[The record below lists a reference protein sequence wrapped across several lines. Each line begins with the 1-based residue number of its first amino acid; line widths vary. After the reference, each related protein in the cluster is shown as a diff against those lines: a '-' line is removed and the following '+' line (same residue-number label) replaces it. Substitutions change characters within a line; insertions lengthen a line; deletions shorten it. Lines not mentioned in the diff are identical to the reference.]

1 LHHPAFRA
9 ASLLVLVAYVG
20 ACTGWQMQSAA
31 PAQTLADP
39 QYATK
44 TVRLTTEQQGHV
56 YLSHPTVTGDS
67 VSGRQGAA
75 PAIFALTDVK
85 EVATEQPKTTNTVLL
100 VSGTVIGW
108 RASPVS
114 STSTATTP
122 IEHLSPLVAV

>member
-1 LHHPAFRA
+1 MRHPAIRA

-20 ACTGWQMQSAA
+20 ACTGWQVQSAA

-39 QYATK
+39 QHATT

-67 VSGRQGAA
+67 VSGRQGKA

-85 EVATEQPKTTNTVLL
+85 EVATKQLDATKTALL
-100 VSGTVIGW
+100 VAGTVSLVVV
-108 RASPVS
+108 ANVYVDAHMM
-114 STSTATTP
+114 TSNAGEYGP
-122 IEHLSPLVAV
+122 